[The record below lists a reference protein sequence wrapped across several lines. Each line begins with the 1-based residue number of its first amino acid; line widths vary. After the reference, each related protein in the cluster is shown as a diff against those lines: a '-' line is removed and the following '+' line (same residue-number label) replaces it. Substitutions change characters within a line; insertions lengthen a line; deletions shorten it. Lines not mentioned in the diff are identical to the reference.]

1 MKTLLLEIDEELDA
15 ALEAVAAKQGRDKA
29 AIALELL
36 RKYIEVERLKTTLQ
50 DPALAKLHEKLEDEE
65 AHLAEEE

>member
-1 MKTLLLEIDEELDA
+1 MKTLLIELDEELDA
-15 ALEAVAAKQGRDKA
+15 ALEALSAKQGRDKA
-29 AIALELL
+29 AIVLEVLQ
-36 RKYIEVERLKTTLQ
+36 KYIEVERLKFSLQ